1 MYWVL
6 PLRKK
11 TFPIS
16 QEKIEKFISGQES
29 FEFLVDLKALLAEE
43 PADEIYKDN
52 KYKQMDKGDL
62 LFYEINLKSKENN
75 EETEVMKFFS
85 FRGDINKLK

>member
-1 MYWVL
+1 
-6 PLRKK
+6 
-11 TFPIS
+11 
-16 QEKIEKFISGQES
+16 
-29 FEFLVDLKALLAEE
+29 
-43 PADEIYKDN
+43 
-52 KYKQMDKGDL
+52 MDKGDL